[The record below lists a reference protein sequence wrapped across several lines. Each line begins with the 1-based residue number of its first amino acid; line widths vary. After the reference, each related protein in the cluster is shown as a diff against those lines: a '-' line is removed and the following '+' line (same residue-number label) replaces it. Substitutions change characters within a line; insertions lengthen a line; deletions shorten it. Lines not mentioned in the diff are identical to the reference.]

1 MKMKTDKYVE
11 LRSDIADAWLKDNFL
26 GPIYE
31 EQENGDII
39 FTEKAQDR
47 YIDIVNIVEHILEDN
62 GITKE

>member
-1 MKMKTDKYVE
+1 MKMKTDNYVE
-11 LRSDIADAWLKDNFL
+11 LRSDIAEAWLNDNFL
-26 GPIYE
+26 EPIYE

-47 YIDIVNIVEHILEDN
+47 YIDIVNIVEQILGNN

>member
-1 MKMKTDKYVE
+1 MKMKTDNYVE
-11 LRSDIADAWLKDNFL
+11 LRSDIAEAWLNDNFL

-47 YIDIVNIVEHILEDN
+47 YIDIVNIVEQILGNN